1 MLTPAIV
8 ERARPGYVI
17 AGGYVVAA
25 AGLSLLALAGSA
37 ESLALVVAGYMVM
50 ALGLAP
56 VFTLATDLIIG
67 TVTPERAGTAAGMA
81 ETSSE
86 FGGALGIA
94 ILGSIV
100 TAIYGS
106 AMSTTMPEGISAQVA
121 EIARDTVGGAVA
133 EAGILGGALGEGLL
147 IAAQD
152 AYAQS
157 FQVAVVICAV
167 VALAAGL
174 LAVALLRHVQPA
186 DHGVPL
192 AEEPVQG

>member
-1 MLTPAIV
+1 
-8 ERARPGYVI
+8 VI
-17 AGGYVVAA
+17 GGGYVVAA

-37 ESLALVVAGYMVM
+37 ESLALLVAGYMVM

-67 TVTPERAGTAAGMA
+67 TVSPERAGTAAGMA

-100 TAIYGS
+100 TAIYGGV
-106 AMSTTMPEGISAQVA
+106 MTTTMPEGIPAEVA
-121 EIARDTVGGAVA
+121 ETARDTVGGAVA
-133 EAGILGGALGEGLL
+133 EAGMLGGAVGEGLL
-147 IAAQD
+147 TAARE

-174 LAVALLRHVQPA
+174 MAMALLRNVRPA
-186 DHGVPL
+186 DHDMPL
-192 AEEPVQG
+192 AEEPVQS